1 MDAFEQARTLFLEG
15 VQHFEAGHYAQAE
28 LRFRDSLRWVPG
40 RASTRIN
47 LAATL
52 LTLRRPGEALAEL
65 EEVLDAEPQHLD
77 AWCHRA
83 TALAALGR
91 DAESLA
97 CADRVLAVEPGQAQA
112 WYLRATALERLRR
125 FDEARPAFERLLVLQ
140 PLHVE
145 ARFRLGQV
153 LQRLGQPAAALDCLD
168 RVVAAAPT
176 HAGAWSQRG
185 SLLKELGRTEE
196 AAAAY
201 ERAIALGA
209 DAELHH
215 FYLAALHGGR
225 DAPSP
230 PRRYVQSLFD
240 DYADGFERHLVEVLG
255 YRAHQELVAPL
266 AGLEPGGFDVAL
278 DLGCGTGLCGP
289 LLRPMA
295 RWLEG
300 VDLSQPMLDRA
311 ASLGVY
317 DRLHAADL
325 VEHLRSRHAGEF
337 DLLLAA
343 DVFIY
348 VGALEDAFDAATR
361 VLRNGGL
368 FGFSVEQADDAQQ
381 VVLNPQLRYAHS
393 LPYLRRLAAQH
404 GLRELQA
411 MQRPIRQDRSHSVPG
426 LFVYLRRP

>member
-1 MDAFEQARTLFLEG
+1 MDSFEQARSLFLEG
-15 VQHFEAGHYAQAE
+15 VQHFEAGRFAPAE
-28 LRFRDSLRWVPG
+28 QCFRASLQRLPG

-47 LAATL
+47 LAASCL
-52 LTLRRPGEALAEL
+52 ALGRAGEALAEL
-65 EEVLDAEPQHLD
+65 DAVLESEPQHLD

-83 TALAALGR
+83 RALAALGR
-91 DAESLA
+91 DAEAAAS
-97 CADRVLAVEPGQAQA
+97 ADHVVAAEPGHAQA

-125 FDEARPAFERLLVLQ
+125 YDEARPAFERLLALE
-140 PLHVE
+140 PTHVE
-145 ARFRLGQV
+145 ARFRLGQI
-153 LQRLGQPAAALDCLD
+153 LQRQGRPAEALACLD
-168 RVVAAAPT
+168 RVVDAVPD

-185 SLLKELGRTEE
+185 SLLKDLGRPVE

-209 DAELHH
+209 DAELHR
-215 FYLAALHGGR
+215 FYLAALQGR
-225 DAPSP
+225 ADAPLA

-240 DYADGFERHLVEVLG
+240 DYADGFDRHLVEVLG

-266 AGLEPGGFDVAL
+266 ASLQPAGFDAAL

-295 RWLEG
+295 RRLEG

-311 ASLGVY
+311 AALGVY
-317 DRLHAADL
+317 DRLHCADL
-325 VEHLRSRHAGEF
+325 VEHLGGCAVAEH

-348 VGALEDAFDAATR
+348 VGALEGVFAGAMR
-361 VLRNGGL
+361 VLRAGGL
-368 FGFSVEQADDAQQ
+368 FCFSVEQADDAQA
-381 VVLNPQLRYAHS
+381 VVLHTQLRYAHS

-404 GLRELQA
+404 GLQLLQA
-411 MQRPIRQDRSHSVPG
+411 TPRPIRQDRTRAVPG